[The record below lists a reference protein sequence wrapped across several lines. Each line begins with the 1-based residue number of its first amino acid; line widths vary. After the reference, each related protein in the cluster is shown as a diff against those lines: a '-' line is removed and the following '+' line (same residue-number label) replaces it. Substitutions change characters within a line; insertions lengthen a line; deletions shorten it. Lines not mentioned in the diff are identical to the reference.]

1 LLTYGAD
8 ISGGIGRGKTT
19 PEMWAI
25 ARGFPVIAGLLKES
39 RERAQMIRGSGNT
52 EPFNPAESESKTTGK
67 TRSQQKPTL
76 AGDGLEKDTARVDKP
91 KLTSAGPSD
100 LRSAKETTDNQDF
113 FEEGIRKVGETKW
126 TTTVPG
132 STTPQKP
139 TSPVTQHFEEGIRKV
154 SRTEAT
160 SSKDPESTRKEST
173 VFREGIRK
181 VEQTKPKTSAPLVNA
196 QQQKAEA
203 DDFFECVRE
212 WSGDEEHHPLI
223 SSSSQD
229 NNPPSKPASGSFR
242 TLTNIAPNPGVQKP
256 VPPVQKS
263 ESPPMK
269 SSGALPVRGSGEVWS
284 EGIRRVGQSNWNV
297 NEPSELTRHYPKVTE
312 GNYSAFTTLSER
324 LGIKRMHLALVA
336 IFVVALAAFGTVTL
350 LKPFRSAPAQ
360 PTENH
365 SEVPL
370 QSAPMTATV
379 PINEVTKSQ
388 DSASVSTEQPST
400 EQPSTE
406 QPSSEIKSA
415 DTDISAAAPVKEAAS
430 KTSLSKE
437 ARQTVG
443 APDIAKGLKSASRA
457 TISPPSSN
465 TRRRKPMRVKKVE
478 DVSETTAPAAI
489 TVVPTESR
497 QRTVNVP
504 TNSPAPPTTL
514 IEGSSN
520 KKKVIQWP

>member
-1 LLTYGAD
+1 
-8 ISGGIGRGKTT
+8 
-19 PEMWAI
+19 
-25 ARGFPVIAGLLKES
+25 
-39 RERAQMIRGSGNT
+39 
-52 EPFNPAESESKTTGK
+52 
-67 TRSQQKPTL
+67 
-76 AGDGLEKDTARVDKP
+76 
-91 KLTSAGPSD
+91 
-100 LRSAKETTDNQDF
+100 
-113 FEEGIRKVGETKW
+113 
-126 TTTVPG
+126 
-132 STTPQKP
+132 
-139 TSPVTQHFEEGIRKV
+139 
-154 SRTEAT
+154 
-160 SSKDPESTRKEST
+160 
-173 VFREGIRK
+173 
-181 VEQTKPKTSAPLVNA
+181 
-196 QQQKAEA
+196 
-203 DDFFECVRE
+203 
-212 WSGDEEHHPLI
+212 
-223 SSSSQD
+223 
-229 NNPPSKPASGSFR
+229 
-242 TLTNIAPNPGVQKP
+242 
-256 VPPVQKS
+256 
-263 ESPPMK
+263 
-269 SSGALPVRGSGEVWS
+269 
-284 EGIRRVGQSNWNV
+284 
-297 NEPSELTRHYPKVTE
+297 
-312 GNYSAFTTLSER
+312 
-324 LGIKRMHLALVA
+324 MHLALVA